1 MGELRRIGFIGLGNM
16 GGPLA
21 KRFAQTKPLV
31 VFDLDQSRI
40 DPIVALG
47 AKAADSV
54 ADLAEKTDL
63 VFVSLPNS
71 ETVKEVVLGDG
82 GLSSKLSKGS
92 LIVDMTTGDPNMTR
106 EIAKILLQKKIE
118 FIDAPVSGG
127 PRGAQ
132 EGNIA
137 IMVGGSLEQYN
148 RISPILRKIS
158 TNVIYSGEL
167 GSGHAIKAGNNLLN
181 LICRL
186 ATFEVVSLLVKDGVD
201 PETAVNT
208 IQKSSGRNY
217 ATEITLPDNIL
228 SGKMNQGFT
237 TSLMYKDSN
246 VALNLA
252 SLHDLE
258 MPLGTLASA
267 LLSEIGNDFGW
278 QADLS
283 TIALSYEAGTGARI
297 RPKDRSK

>member
-1 MGELRRIGFIGLGNM
+1 M
-16 GGPLA
+16 
-21 KRFAQTKPLV
+21 
-31 VFDLDQSRI
+31 
-40 DPIVALG
+40 
-47 AKAADSV
+47 
-54 ADLAEKTDL
+54 
-63 VFVSLPNS
+63 
-71 ETVKEVVLGDG
+71 
-82 GLSSKLSKGS
+82 
-92 LIVDMTTGDPNMTR
+92 
-106 EIAKILLQKKIE
+106 
-118 FIDAPVSGG
+118 
-127 PRGAQ
+127 
-132 EGNIA
+132 
-137 IMVGGSLEQYN
+137 
-148 RISPILRKIS
+148 
-158 TNVIYSGEL
+158 
-167 GSGHAIKAGNNLLN
+167 
-181 LICRL
+181 
-186 ATFEVVSLLVKDGVD
+186 KDGVD

-217 ATEITLPDNIL
+217 ATEITFPDNIL

-283 TIALSYEAGTGARI
+283 TIALSYEAGAGARI